1 MLSNKNS
8 AASTTQHRAFTKFV
22 KCLAVLSLGLF
33 LFACADGTSEISTT
47 FANTQDIQKGSEVFF
62 DDQVVGAVSDVV
74 MQNNGSRVVIELVPG
89 TLEKLTDKS
98 ALVVNRLKEGAP
110 LEIYNRA
117 TGDGQALQ
125 AGQEIRGLDSMFQLG
140 AWMVGDAIQLGAG
153 SISHYVDSFQQ
164 YLQSDEF
171 KQDKENIEIQ
181 IDGASVS
188 AAQALEAVG
197 DDLNRALEELVASEN
212 EISAAVDE
220 LGKELAPVVEQIGK
234 SGSQLAIE
242 LEKFAAGLESTSESE
257 RQSGQKLLDSLV
269 AMLEK
274 LNSSMD
280 QGMQQGV
287 DDASQAEPADAPE

>member
-1 MLSNKNS
+1 MLSNSKN
-8 AASTTQHRAFTKFV
+8 ALRCLQQRWHINFV
-22 KCLAVLSLGLF
+22 KGLAILSLGLF
-33 LFACADGTSEISTT
+33 LLACADGTSEISTT
-47 FANTQDIQKGSEVFF
+47 FANTKDIQKDSEVFF
-62 DDQVVGAVSDVV
+62 EDQVVGKVSDVV
-74 MQNNGSRVVIELVPG
+74 LQNNGSRVAIALNPG
-89 TLEKLTDKS
+89 VLERLNNKS

-117 TGDGQALQ
+117 TSDAQALQ

-153 SISHYVDSFQQ
+153 SISQYVDSFQQ

-171 KQDKENIEIQ
+171 EQDKQNIEIQ
-181 IDGASVS
+181 IEGASVS

-197 DDLNRALEELVASEN
+197 NDLNRALEELVASED
-212 EISAAVDE
+212 EIVAAVDE

-242 LEKFAAGLESTSESE
+242 LEKFAAGLESSTESE

-274 LNSSMD
+274 LNASME
-280 QGMQQGV
+280 QGM
-287 DDASQAEPADAPE
+287 DDASQTEPVESPE